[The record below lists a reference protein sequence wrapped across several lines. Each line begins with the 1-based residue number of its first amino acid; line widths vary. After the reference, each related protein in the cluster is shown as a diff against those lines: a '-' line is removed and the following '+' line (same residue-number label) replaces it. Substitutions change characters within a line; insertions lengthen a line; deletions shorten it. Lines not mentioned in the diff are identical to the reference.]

1 MLKTLIVLPDGTELF
16 SGVGAANAIQSA
28 TITECVNGAQEL
40 TLGSTCANMVEAK
53 IITPE
58 GGLSIATG
66 DEITVYKVDDA
77 GQRHKIGLFT
87 MEKPT
92 RESANRL
99 SITAYDR
106 VSWLD
111 KDLTQWLAK
120 LDAWPYP
127 LYDFATLVCEECG
140 LTLLN
145 EVLPNGSYLIQK
157 FSAAGITGRQIMQWV
172 GEAAGRFCR
181 ATADGEIEFAW
192 YTPVDI
198 PIGTVR
204 IPAVALSFDY
214 QTGDFIINSQKVS
227 AQDDGSGSVV
237 IGSDLIQAED
247 DGAGNVVLSVS
258 DASEQIYY
266 YQNGLSFEDYQ
277 VAAVQK
283 VQIRQTEEDVGT
295 VYPDVAEA
303 VNTYIIGG
311 NYLLT
316 TSSADALRPVA
327 QTLYEQ
333 LKDVAYTPC
342 KVSVPAS
349 LDIHAGNTVQIT
361 DQNGKTITAYVMTKT
376 QTGQKDTLEC
386 TGSAFRDS
394 STAVNNQTFKALSGK
409 VMNLRMD
416 VEGLRV
422 ENKDTAG
429 NLASLGVKVGEIDL
443 KVQSQQSAVDGVQT
457 SISEIRQQADS
468 VSATVQSI
476 QDNGVQKVTNT
487 FGLTIEGSAVVIH
500 KSDSEMTNSL
510 TEKGMYVIKNKGKTN
525 ETVMLQADAEGV
537 NAENIKVRKYL
548 TIGSHARLEDYEGGT
563 GCFYI
568 G

>member
-198 PIGTVR
+198 PIGPVR
-204 IPAVALSFDY
+204 VPAVAIAYDY
-214 QTGDFIINSQKVS
+214 AGILTINSQKVS

-333 LKDVAYTPC
+333 LKDVVYTPC

-361 DQNGKTITAYVMTKT
+361 DRNGKTITAYVMTKT

-468 VSATVQSI
+468 ISATVQSI